1 MSSLLIK
8 SLSVI
13 KPKAKPLLLH
23 HFVDPFGLPA
33 HGGFVADRQFLV
45 VSAADIRLI
54 TFFFFFGRFFNEMS
68 QGTEGDAEGKRKE
81 SGEAQWELLEQREA
95 DGKTDPNRSE
105 NSFCVR
111 LEADNSL
118 KPL

>member
-1 MSSLLIK
+1 LSSLLIK

-13 KPKAKPLLLH
+13 KPRAKPLLLH

-33 HGGFVADRQFLV
+33 HGGFLTDGHFLV
-45 VSAADIRLI
+45 VYKTDY
-54 TFFFFFGRFFNEMS
+54 FFPLFSGRFFNETS
-68 QGTEGDAEGKRKE
+68 QGTEGNAGGKRKE
-81 SGEAQWELLEQREA
+81 SGEAQWELLELREA
-95 DGKTDPNRSE
+95 DGKMDPNRSE
-105 NSFCVR
+105 NSFCVI